1 MLLKSNVTLFNKTYK
16 ILDSFDVIFL
26 LFLSLL
32 FVFLLHTSFNPSI
45 LSISSIILLTPSK
58 SFISCEIFPV
68 IIKGKYFIN
77 ISVRNTKAFIFSHF
91 LFQIISGFKGFS
103 FFSFDFFEYIP
114 VNMIKGSLIIIIP
127 FKTSDC
133 KVLPNI
139 ETKTV
144 LFEIFF

>member
-91 LFQIISGFKGFS
+91 LFQIISRFKGFS